1 MVLAD
6 GEMGSTQEELQDG
19 PLWEEMKE
27 GFRLFGLDPDTHV
40 HDWVELEPDLGRRP
54 RYFAQLKSFQAPE
67 AQRVCLPHPWAFLV
81 GEAAQLTNPWPGR
94 ALNACVKSAQLLS
107 QHLKAVAQAIR
118 AGYPIDES
126 FSRDYGETL
135 TRIQGQEESVHRR
148 QCQAEQKSGW
158 SLSTCLQNAMDASE
172 PGDKAAFR
180 RALKKS
186 HQRLRESGHPEVDLA
201 QTWKRLEG
209 QLSARTLA
217 LFRASGSWLFDPPP
231 REEQT
236 ETETAKEEPEM
247 DEEKW
252 KEMQAAAR
260 GAYNRGVR
268 HLKSKDPIPAARS
281 FRSAA
286 EKGHS
291 KAAYALGVMLLNG
304 QGVKKDE
311 RAAAQFMNQAA
322 QSGHVKAMYNL
333 GLMLQHGIGLAR
345 DVEKA
350 SQWTLRAAEGGHR
363 KALRSGNV
371 KIFGA
376 GPWLDYD
383 PKEMGVERIVKEASP
398 SFGFVSSRVIA
409 AGRFQWIWA
418 RLDMAS
424 NAPEIGYCRGVH
436 YTVDAA
442 VRPFI
447 SCICECDS
455 CKRAHASPLYW
466 AIYTQGAV
474 EVTKGKELVQKY
486 CHEGNLE
493 RSFCS
498 RCGTKLWNRIVGRE
512 EMGLGTFHPEFQGK
526 GLPETFR
533 PTIHFHSDE
542 SMLASV
548 GDLDKLKKRMYK
560 NASHAREETCARHA
574 RSD

>member
-383 PKEMGVERIVKEASP
+383 PKEMGVERIVKEA
-398 SFGFVSSRVIA
+398 
-409 AGRFQWIWA
+409 
-418 RLDMAS
+418 
-424 NAPEIGYCRGVH
+424 
-436 YTVDAA
+436 
-442 VRPFI
+442 
-447 SCICECDS
+447 ECGNT
-455 CKRAHASPLYW
+455 HA
-466 AIYTQGAV
+466 QF
-474 EVTKGKELVQKY
+474 K
-486 CHEGNLE
+486 
-493 RSFCS
+493 
-498 RCGTKLWNRIVGRE
+498 
-512 EMGLGTFHPEFQGK
+512 LGTMHYEGDHVELDKAKSGYWFMQAAQS
-526 GLPETFR
+526 GLPEAQYQISRMLFQGDGVETDEKYAFR
-533 PTIHFHSDE
+533 FLKLAAEQGHPE
-542 SMLASV
+542 SMHNMGAKLYFGEGVDIDRREAASWFLKAAHKELPQAQNNIGWMLYT
-548 GDLDKLKKRMYK
+548 GDGVPM
-560 NASHAREETCARHA
+560 NMTEGVNWMEQAAAAGNEEAQQHLLSIRGTMV
-574 RSD
+574 SGF